1 MPLILGTNSIKDTGF
16 DVSNSVRLDSASTDA
31 LTRTFSGAGNRRTLT
46 MSMWMKRSKNIPSGS
61 DRVFGWKN
69 NGGNYGFQFDNDQLR
84 IYFDGSGGTNSTIL
98 TNRVFRDPSAW
109 VHLLFKVDTT
119 QSTEADRMRLY
130 INGTE
135 ETSFSERVYPA
146 VNEEGGMNLG
156 NICKIGRSAVATNS
170 YYDGYLCEVAFIDGT
185 AVAHTE
191 FGEFDGDSPN
201 IWKPKD
207 ISGLTFGT
215 NGFYLQFK
223 ESGTSQNSS
232 GIGADTSGNDNHFAV
247 ENLTSIDQST
257 DTCTNNFATM
267 NPLDNYYANSTF
279 SEGNLKYTQG
289 SSRYAWNLSTIAVS
303 SGKWYAEVKLTTSGS
318 FALIGITDRSPVST
332 TTKILGSGAYDFS
345 VYQYN
350 GDIYN
355 NAGDNPAND
364 DENYASAY
372 SSGDIIGIALDLD
385 NNKLYFSKNGQW
397 SNGSGSWDST
407 TFNSSTGVVT
417 ITAPAS
423 TNNGHY
429 LFASGDYQGGV
440 APTFEW
446 NFGGTQSFT
455 ISSGNADDNGYGNFE
470 YDVPTGFYSLN
481 TKNLAE
487 FG

>member
-1 MPLILGTNSIKDTGF
+1 MPLILGTNSIKDTGYDVANSLRF
-16 DVSNSVRLDSASTDA
+16 DDGSSDFLQQSTTAGTQTTWTFSFWIKRGNIGSTQHIVENDLANYHRIRFTSGDVFEVFDSNGNHTWNWNNLFRDVSAWSHIVLRADSTDG
-31 LTRTFSGAGNRRTLT
+31 TNGNRL
-46 MSMWMKRSKNIPSGS
+46 
-61 DRVFGWKN
+61 
-69 NGGNYGFQFDNDQLR
+69 
-84 IYFDGSGGTNSTIL
+84 
-98 TNRVFRDPSAW
+98 
-109 VHLLFKVDTT
+109 
-119 QSTEADRMRLY
+119 RLY
-130 INGTE
+130 INGTLASAN
-135 ETSFSERVYPA
+135 TVASISQNYTFSF
-146 VNEEGGMNLG
+146 NQGGTFYLG
-156 NICKIGRSAVATNS
+156 KRAGGEFF
-170 YYDGYLCEVAFIDGT
+170 DGYIAEMVFIDGT
-185 AVAHTE
+185 SLDPTS
-191 FGEFDGDSPN
+191 FGEFDSDSPT

-207 ISGLTFGT
+207 VSGLTFG
-215 NGFYLQFK
+215 NEGFYLDF
-223 ESGTSQNSS
+223 ENASS
-232 GIGADTSGNDNHFAV
+232 LGADVSGNSNNFTV
-247 ENLTSIDQST
+247 NNLTSIDQST
-257 DTCTNNFATM
+257 DTCTNNFATI

-289 SSRYAWNLSTIAVS
+289 SSRFAWNLSTIAVS

-355 NAGDNPAND
+355 NAGDSPPND

>member
-1 MPLILGTNSIKDTGF
+1 MPLILGTNSIKDTGY
-16 DVSNSVRLDSASTDA
+16 DVANSVRLQDAYFSKSVTPSSATSWTLSFWIKISGHNGSSEGYLWSCGSSSVAQGFYITDA
-31 LTRTFSGAGNRRTLT
+31 GYLGYYGATGY
-46 MSMWMKRSKNIPSGS
+46 GS
-61 DRVFGWKN
+61 DSTLSQGVLR
-69 NGGNYGFQFDNDQLR
+69 DN
-84 IYFDGSGGTNSTIL
+84 
-98 TNRVFRDPSAW
+98 SAW
-109 VHLLFKVDTT
+109 YNIIFSVNSGTGT
-119 QSTEADRMRLY
+119 LY
-130 INGTE
+130 INGVQDATMSSVAPLNAHTGNE
-135 ETSFSERVYPA
+135 MT
-146 VNEEGGMNLG
+146 VNTYSGDKAGFDNFLG
-156 NICKIGRSAVATNS
+156 YMAEYV
-170 YYDGYLCEVAFIDGT
+170 FIDGT
-185 AVAHTE
+185 ALDQNS
-191 FGEFDGDSPN
+191 FGEFDSDSPT

-207 ISGLTFGT
+207 VSGLTFGT
-215 NGFYLQFK
+215 NGFYLDF
-223 ESGTSQNSS
+223 EDSSNLGNDVSGNNNDYTSS
-232 GIGADTSGNDNHFAV
+232 GLAST
-247 ENLTSIDQST
+247 DQST

-289 SSRYAWNLSTIAVS
+289 SSRFAWNLSTIAVS

-355 NAGDNPAND
+355 NAGDSPPND

-455 ISSGNADDNGYGNFE
+455 ISSGNTDDNGYGNFE